1 MLVFAMLAALAT
13 AAGAT
18 SVGVSDGGVAAV
30 KGAKK
35 DANDPNRRVCKAQT
49 NAGSHLASSVC
60 MTQQQWDRNEETS
73 RQFLRDT
80 QARAGLGDKGPPQGY
95 RAP

>member
-1 MLVFAMLAALAT
+1 MLVFAMFAALAT
-13 AAGAT
+13 AAT
-18 SVGVSDGGVAAV
+18 PPSDAPTEVAPAAV